1 MHFREKPQVLEG
13 GINSNTSFQ
22 QVLDS
27 TESPKPMQNPK
38 LTQKG
43 CTHLVHALT
52 QRKAYLSVCSM
63 CTCQNPIK
71 NMKKI
76 YFRHFEILYC
86 RSYENT
92 NQSQSTLWQM
102 LHKWW
107 LTAIRSKST
116 SKLPRTIQFPEAFTK
131 LFP

>member
-1 MHFREKPQVLEG
+1 
-13 GINSNTSFQ
+13 
-22 QVLDS
+22 
-27 TESPKPMQNPK
+27 
-38 LTQKG
+38 
-43 CTHLVHALT
+43 
-52 QRKAYLSVCSM
+52 
-63 CTCQNPIK
+63 
-71 NMKKI
+71 MKKI

-86 RSYENT
+86 RSYGNT

-116 SKLPRTIQFPEAFTK
+116 SKLLRTIQFPEAFTK